1 MRFASLARNVVALIA
16 LAPTLVALAW
26 SGARA
31 QASNDSASTLRMVVI
46 VSRHGVRSP
55 TDPTELAP
63 YSARPWPTWSVAPGD
78 LTPHGAAAMA
88 LFGRAYR
95 ATYAPAGIFPL
106 HGCPASDSTYVWADV
121 DERTRATGV
130 ALLDGLAPNCG
141 ISEHVTDAAVDPLF
155 HALPTLGKAN
165 LTASTASLLGTVGS
179 APEALVPAFGLAFG
193 DLDDVLGCG
202 SGDACE
208 KISSVAQTIVP
219 SPKTGIVEMH
229 GPVDLASTA
238 VEDMIL
244 AYADGRPLSDVG
256 WGAVDR
262 TRLLAL
268 SQLHVLKFA
277 VNTEPPYAARVQGS
291 NLLSHVLATLD
302 QGASGVRNA
311 KTRVPLSARFVAFVG
326 HDTNLAEFAGMLRL
340 QWLLPGYQMNDTPP
354 GGALVFEVRQ
364 PTQGGEPFVRTFFTA
379 QSLDTMR
386 SLSANAPERVPV
398 FVPGCSQLDCP
409 IPIFDRVVGAAI
421 DPAFVGTW

>member
-1 MRFASLARNVVALIA
+1 VIDSPFARIAAASIA
-16 LAPTLVALAW
+16 LVSLLAIATRLP
-26 SGARA
+26 ARA
-31 QASNDSASTLRMVVI
+31 QTSVDSTSTLRMVVI

-63 YSARPWPTWSVAPGD
+63 YSARPWPAWSVAPGD
-78 LTPHGAAAMA
+78 LTPHGAAAMR

-95 ATYAPAGIFPL
+95 ATYAGEGLFPL
-106 HGCPASDSTYVWADV
+106 HGCPAVDSTYVWADV

-141 ISEHVTDAAVDPLF
+141 ISEHVADATVDPLF
-155 HALPTLGKAN
+155 HALPTLGRAN
-165 LTASTASLLGTVGS
+165 LATSTASLLGTVGS
-179 APEALVPAFGLAFG
+179 APGALVPAFGLAFK

-202 SGDACE
+202 SGSACE
-208 KISSVAQTIVP
+208 KISSVAPTIVT
-219 SPKTGIVEMH
+219 SPKTGLVELQ

-256 WGAVDR
+256 WGNVDR

-277 VNTEPPYAARVQGS
+277 VNTEPPYIARVQGS

-302 QGASGVRNA
+302 QGASGIRNVN
-311 KTRVPLSARFVAFVG
+311 TSVPLSARFVAFVG
-326 HDTNLAEFAGMLRL
+326 HDTNLAELAGMLRL

-364 PTQGGEPFVRTFFTA
+364 PAQGGESFVRAFFTA
-379 QSLDTMR
+379 QSLDDMR
-386 SLSANAPERVPV
+386 TLSGNAPERVPV

-409 IPIFDRVVGAAI
+409 ISTFDRVVSAAI
-421 DPAFVGTW
+421 DPAFVGPW